1 VKRITFIFLLISLGF
16 ADANA
21 QKRVLTV
28 GLQFRPIIP
37 ITFVN
42 SDDQTQTGEGFE
54 FSIIPK
60 FGYSAGINIRY
71 GITERISLETGL
83 GFVQRNYAI
92 SMKTELYQRDTS
104 FRIIGYELPIMA
116 LVFIPLGKRFYM
128 NASVGVQLTA
138 YPSNVQTGD
147 TAFTSFSSRTSMIN
161 GGGIANLGWE
171 YRTEKSGYIY
181 LGATYHLPFKYIYD
195 TAVKRVNQGTDAFV
209 FGKLNGSYLTVDIRY
224 LFPEFPLPER
234 RKRAKR
240 QKTRKED
247 STEE

>member
-1 VKRITFIFLLISLGF
+1 MKRTSIILLLFSLGF
-16 ADANA
+16 ANANA

-28 GLQFRPIIP
+28 GLQFRPIVP
-37 ITFVN
+37 LTFIN
-42 SDDQTQTGEGFE
+42 SDDQTRVGDTLEY
-54 FSIIPK
+54 SIRPK
-60 FGYSAGINIRY
+60 FGYSAGINVRY
-71 GITERISLETGL
+71 GITERVSIETGL
-83 GFVQRNYAI
+83 GFVQRNYHI
-92 SMKTELYQRDTS
+92 NMKADHAEKDTA

-128 NASVGVQLTA
+128 NASVGVQITA

-147 TAFTSFSSRTSMIN
+147 TTFNSFSSRTSLIN

-171 YRTEKSGYIY
+171 YRTEKSGYVY

-195 TAVKRVNQGTDAFV
+195 TGVALRPTTHFTT
-209 FGKLNGSYLTVDIRY
+209 GKLNGSYLTVDIRY

-240 QKTRKED
+240 QKTRRED